1 MSLASIPHS
10 SLLVT
15 RKQFY
20 SCLKLIAAHQ
30 NQIQLREEIITSS
43 TLNLPLPRFS
53 WKDSPETQQP
63 IVTTTNLSSNSN
75 EPINGLDDIEN
86 REWRETRSCK
96 YFLKFIEFEIIFN
109 NFVKVLI
116 DNDDRESR
124 NDGGDPSTDSEVEQN
139 DFGTG
144 DGPVS
149 TI

>member
-63 IVTTTNLSSNSN
+63 AVTTTSTNLSSNSN

-96 YFLKFIEFEIIFN
+96 LK
-109 NFVKVLI
+109 L
-116 DNDDRESR
+116 
-124 NDGGDPSTDSEVEQN
+124 
-139 DFGTG
+139 
-144 DGPVS
+144 
-149 TI
+149 

>member
-1 MSLASIPHS
+1 MSLATIPHS

-30 NQIQLREEIITSS
+30 NQIQLREELITSS

-63 IVTTTNLSSNSN
+63 VVTTTTNLSSNSN

-96 YFLKFIEFEIIFN
+96 YFF
-109 NFVKVLI
+109 
-116 DNDDRESR
+116 
-124 NDGGDPSTDSEVEQN
+124 
-139 DFGTG
+139 
-144 DGPVS
+144 
-149 TI
+149 